1 MSSKEQLKFILDKI
15 SKGEIKRPDV
25 KSKVSDLIKDLDDKD
40 SEISKDLEHV
50 ESLSYLGV

>member
-1 MSSKEQLKFILDKI
+1 MSSKEQLRFIFDKI

-25 KSKVSDLIKDLDDKD
+25 KSKVNDLIKDLDDKD

-50 ESLSYLGV
+50 EPLSYLSV